1 MERLFSNY
9 CTECEWVATRADN
22 TAAELSERAIAHA
35 VETGHNIDST
45 VDRPP
50 NADERAEG
58 AGGSL
63 FDRSDPDDLG
73 DRSDRGDPGD
83 RSDSDTP
90 SNLDDPNDGPSKE
103 VRCLECE
110 WVVSDES
117 HPADDLAE
125 LAIEH
130 FIVTQ
135 HAIEGDRQAATDR
148 QVTSDRRAG
157 TDRRGRGE
165 PASGWASDWPP
176 GTPE

>member
-1 MERLFSNY
+1 MEPLFSNY

-58 AGGSL
+58 VGGL
-63 FDRSDPDDLG
+63 PFDRSDPGDLG
-73 DRSDRGDPGD
+73 DRSDP
-83 RSDSDTP
+83 
-90 SNLDDPNDGPSKE
+90 DDPNDGPSKE

>member
-1 MERLFSNY
+1 MEPLFSNY
-9 CTECEWVATRADN
+9 CTDCEWVATRADN

-58 AGGSL
+58 VGGLPFDRSDPSDL
-63 FDRSDPDDLG
+63 GDRSDPDDL
-73 DRSDRGDPGD
+73 
-83 RSDSDTP
+83 
-90 SNLDDPNDGPSKE
+90 NDGPSKE

>member
-1 MERLFSNY
+1 MEPLFSNY
-9 CTECEWVATRADN
+9 CTDCEWVATRADN

-58 AGGSL
+58 AGGSPFDRSDPSDL
-63 FDRSDPDDLG
+63 GDRSDPDDL
-73 DRSDRGDPGD
+73 
-83 RSDSDTP
+83 
-90 SNLDDPNDGPSKE
+90 NDGPSKE

-148 QVTSDRRAG
+148 RVPSNRRAG

>member
-1 MERLFSNY
+1 MEPLFSNY

-58 AGGSL
+58 VGGSP
-63 FDRSDPDDLG
+63 FDRSDLG
-73 DRSDRGDPGD
+73 DRSDP
-83 RSDSDTP
+83 
-90 SNLDDPNDGPSKE
+90 DDPNDGPSKE

>member
-58 AGGSL
+58 AGGSP

-73 DRSDRGDPGD
+73 DRSDP
-83 RSDSDTP
+83 DTP
-90 SNLDDPNDGPSKE
+90 SDLDDPSDGPSKE

-135 HAIEGDRQAATDR
+135 HAIEGDRQATTDR
-148 QVTSDRRAG
+148 RVPSNRRGG
-157 TDRRGRGE
+157 TNRRGRGE

-176 GTPE
+176 GTPK